1 MMTPKDYAQY
11 EVEDLLTDESF
22 LAYCRH
28 ENEKVVEKWNA
39 IVNEYPE
46 LAAKVSEAM
55 KLYEWLSGNQ
65 RELSDEKERL
75 LNRIELDH
83 PSRVIRLRR
92 FWWAAAAI
100 VAILT
105 WGTISF
111 LNHENQKQQIAH
123 QDTLILPGSNKAYLE
138 LGDGRRILLDSL
150 QNGEIANRGGAI
162 LSQIDGTISYQPENS
177 RSEAA
182 EYNTIRTPLGGQF
195 QVILADGTHVWLNAG
210 SSLKYPTRFNG
221 TERRVE
227 LTGEGYFDVSKN
239 PLQPFIVSTG
249 NASIRVKGTSFN
261 VNAYSDEPIL
271 KTTLVHGAVTVS
283 VQNQSINILPG
294 QQAVITQAGALSIIS
309 DVDLGAETA
318 WKDGKFVFHNDNIRT
333 VMRQLARWYDIEV
346 TYSNGIS
353 NDEFVGVISR
363 YASLSDVLKMLQTT
377 ETVQFKTEG
386 KKITVMPY
394 KK

>member
-22 LAYCRH
+22 LASCRH
-28 ENEKVVEKWNA
+28 ENENAVEKWNA
-39 IVNEYPE
+39 ILNEHPE
-46 LAAKVSEAM
+46 LTAKVSEAM
-55 KLYEWLSGNQ
+55 KLYEMLSGSR

-75 LNRIELDH
+75 LNRIDGNR
-83 PSRVIRLRR
+83 PRRVIHLRR
-92 FWWAAAAI
+92 FWWAAASI

-105 WGTISF
+105 WGTISIF
-111 LNHENQKQQIAH
+111 NHKTQKVQIAF
-123 QDTLILPGSNKAYLE
+123 QDTLILPGSTKAYLE
-138 LGDGRRILLDSL
+138 LGDGKRILLDSL

-162 LSQIDGTISYQPENS
+162 LSQFDGTISYQ
-177 RSEAA
+177 SESNRREVA
-182 EYNTIRTPLGGQF
+182 EYNTIRTPMGGQF

-210 SSLKYPTRFNG
+210 SSLKYPTRFNEP
-221 TERRVE
+221 ERRVE
-227 LTGEGYFDVSKN
+227 LTGEAYFDVTKN
-239 PLQPFIVSTG
+239 PSQPFIVTAG

-261 VNAYSDEPIL
+261 VNAYSDEPVL
-271 KTTLVHGAVTVS
+271 KTTLIHGAVTVT

-294 QQAVITQAGALSIIS
+294 QQAAINKVGVLSLIN
-309 DVDLGAETA
+309 DADLGAETA
-318 WKDGKFVFHNDNIRT
+318 WKDGKFVFHNDNIQT
-333 VMRQLARWYDIEV
+333 VMRQLARWYDIDV
-346 TYSNGIS
+346 TYSNGVS

-377 ETVQFKTEG
+377 ETVQFNTEG